1 MLCCYH
7 SPRQWTPLAH
17 WKLREFNEMP
27 HFFQR
32 RLAASYEPAQMYI
45 SQFPSTMAAV
55 IAQAMAY
62 IAGSVVSML
71 TLLLLHAISISKC
84 TKLDASAPYF
94 LLGGFHSM

>member
-1 MLCCYH
+1 MAQIWLY
-7 SPRQWTPLAH
+7 SPRQWTPLSH

-62 IAGSVVSML
+62 IAGSVVCYSYSTIINNDL
-71 TLLLLHAISISKC
+71 PLPS
-84 TKLDASAPYF
+84 YY
-94 LLGGFHSM
+94 